1 MPLITVE
8 ELNFVLDESL
18 TPQRFD
24 AIYKIGVRVISAA
37 YNGDPDAATGY
48 AAEVV
53 AGVLFGVLARIVSNP
68 KGARQLNAGGAG
80 LTFGG
85 SDENIASVFSLT
97 DDERADLAAVS
108 PGAPAGRTG
117 HGAFTIRPGF

>member
-18 TPQRFD
+18 TPQRFN
-24 AIYKIGVRVISAA
+24 AIYKIGLRVISAA
-37 YNGDPDAATGY
+37 YLGNPEETTGY

-85 SDENIASVFSLT
+85 ADADISAVFSLT
-97 DDERADLAAVS
+97 DDERRDLAAVS
-108 PGAPAGRTG
+108 PGATTGRSG
-117 HGAFTIRPGF
+117 GAFTIRPGF